1 MEEQLDTLIDAF
13 LYYMA
18 AECGVADNTLEAYSR
33 DMARLRRFL
42 ILRLLP
48 VGEVD
53 MNDLIEFVI
62 DLKEQGLE
70 ISTINRHVA
79 SMRMF
84 FKFLAADG
92 YIRRNPSA
100 LVNYPKMWRT
110 LPDTLSVEEVDRL
123 LSVKPR
129 CPLDVRNVAIIDMLY
144 ATGARVSEVIGLM
157 LGDVNL
163 DFRFVRVTGKG
174 SKQRVVPLGLA
185 AADRVADYLENI
197 RPRLARD
204 HSGKEFFLTRTGR
217 RLDRKSVWRIVRK
230 VGVAADIRKH
240 LSPHTLRHCFA
251 THLVERGADLRSV
264 QEMLG
269 HASIATTQVYT
280 HVDKD
285 RLKAIHRRF
294 HPRG

>member
-1 MEEQLDTLIDAF
+1 MEEQLDTLIDGF
-13 LYYMA
+13 LHYMA

-33 DMARLRRFL
+33 DMVRLRRFL
-42 ILRLLP
+42 ILRRLP
-48 VGEVD
+48 IGEVD
-53 MNDLIEFVI
+53 MDDLIEFVI

-84 FKFLAADG
+84 FKFLATDG
-92 YIRRNPSA
+92 YIRRNPST
-100 LVNYPKMWRT
+100 LVNYPKRWRK
-110 LPDTLSVEEVDRL
+110 LPDTLSVEEVDLL
-123 LSVKPR
+123 LSVKPK

-144 ATGARVSEVIGLM
+144 ATGTRVSEVIGLT

-185 AADRVADYLENI
+185 AAERVADYLENI

-204 HSGKEFFLTRTGR
+204 HSGKELFLTRRGR

-230 VGVAADIRKH
+230 VAVTAGISKH

-269 HASIATTQVYT
+269 HATIATTQVYT
-280 HVDKD
+280 HVDKG
-285 RLKAIHRRF
+285 RLKAIHHRF